1 MFCLWFLTSWE
12 DRVMLS
18 ISASGFFWTLFNKVL
33 PWKGCDAWVRFCQV
47 CAQATRD
54 LCQTGTG
61 MELWLD
67 GLAVL
72 LGLQS
77 GQEGLGRL
85 GSALESISALP
96 REHSVP
102 LPWSCG
108 QHSVSAWSKPSSG
121 AQRRCLSSPSSAS
134 SRPACPKWQLTGA
147 PWVPTAL
154 AAALIPAGCAL
165 SPQNRTGWD
174 MRAPE
179 AAGNFPSLW

>member
-1 MFCLWFLTSWE
+1 MGE
-12 DRVMLS
+12 
-18 ISASGFFWTLFNKVL
+18 VL
-33 PWKGCDAWVRFCQV
+33 PGLCPGYKGHARQ
-47 CAQATRD
+47 
-54 LCQTGTG
+54 
-61 MELWLD
+61 
-67 GLAVL
+67 GLAWSCGWMGWQFSWGCRVGRRVWAGLAL
-72 LGLQS
+72 LWRAS
-77 GQEGLGRL
+77 
-85 GSALESISALP
+85 LP
-96 REHSVP
+96 FP
-102 LPWSCG
+102 GNIQCPWPWSCG

-121 AQRRCLSSPSSAS
+121 AQRRCLSSPSTAS

>member
-54 LCQTGTG
+54 MPDRDWHGAVVGWAGSSPGAAEWAGGSGQAWLCSGEHLCPSQGTFSAPAL
-61 MELWLD
+61 ELWP
-67 GLAVL
+67 
-72 LGLQS
+72 
-77 GQEGLGRL
+77 
-85 GSALESISALP
+85 ALSL
-96 REHSVP
+96 
-102 LPWSCG
+102 C
-108 QHSVSAWSKPSSG
+108 SSG
-121 AQRRCLSSPSSAS
+121 AQRRCLSSPSTAS